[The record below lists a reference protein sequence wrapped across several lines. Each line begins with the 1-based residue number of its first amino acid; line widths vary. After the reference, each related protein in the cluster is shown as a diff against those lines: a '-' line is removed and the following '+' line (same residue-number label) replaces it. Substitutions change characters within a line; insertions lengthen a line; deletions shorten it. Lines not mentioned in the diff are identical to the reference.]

1 MKGVGVPGRVGR
13 RSTTVFF
20 GGGEM
25 PAQHRRPG
33 GIGTCGGG
41 SSRAVYTRES
51 SHMPPVVP
59 PFLIGLIT
67 APLIKRVVKPLVRG
81 IIKTSVGLTLEVR
94 RAAIEA
100 GEEIQDLTAEVAAE
114 KLASSARTRRVKADG
129 EVTAQGATA
138 G

>member
-1 MKGVGVPGRVGR
+1 
-13 RSTTVFF
+13 
-20 GGGEM
+20 
-25 PAQHRRPG
+25 
-33 GIGTCGGG
+33 
-41 SSRAVYTRES
+41 
-51 SHMPPVVP
+51 MPPVVH
-59 PFLIGLIT
+59 PFLIGLIA

-81 IIKTSVGLTLEVR
+81 IIKTSVGLTFEVR